1 MNDRVLE
8 AQRGD
13 ETRRRLIQAGLRLF
27 GRHTYAGVRT
37 RALAEAARTNQA
49 AIPYHFKGKE
59 GVYVAVA
66 HHIVATFGADL
77 RQRTEEIRSE
87 ASQRPAS
94 RDMAAMLLRRL
105 LVGFAQLIVTSS
117 EATDCVHF
125 ILHEQLRPTAA
136 YDLFHEGFIRQ
147 FHETASTLVGR
158 LTGRA
163 ADDPDTIIRTHALLG
178 QVLAFG
184 ISRETVLRRLG
195 WQDFTPQRVDRVA
208 RIVAD
213 LACKSVGL
221 TSGTGRTAAMKPR
234 SRRIG

>member
-1 MNDRVLE
+1 MNDRAVE

-13 ETRRRLIQAGLRLF
+13 ETRQRLIQAGLRLF

-59 GVYVAVA
+59 GVYLAVA
-66 HHIVATFGADL
+66 HHIVETFGADL
-77 RQRTEEIRSE
+77 RRRTEEIRSE
-87 ASQRPAS
+87 ASQGSCS
-94 RDMAAMLLRRL
+94 RATAGVLLRRL
-105 LVGFAQLIVTSS
+105 LVGFAELIITSS

-147 FHETASTLVGR
+147 FHETASALVGR

-195 WQDFTPQRVDRVA
+195 WQDFTPQRVERVGQ
-208 RIVAD
+208 ISAD
-213 LACKSVGL
+213 LACRAVGL
-221 TSGTGRTAAMKPR
+221 TGGTGRTTAVK
-234 SRRIG
+234 SRRAG